1 MATKRL
7 MILFIAFMISGFA
20 FGQNTDPKT
29 NQRIQRTPEEMAKAS
44 AERLTQKLQLS
55 ADQQKEVYALTLEQ
69 AKKSEERKELNK
81 NRMEEMLKER
91 NAQQEKLKS
100 ILTPEQ
106 LKTFNESKTSGRN
119 NNKRRGDFKKGPN
132 MANRRSMDGKRSMN
146 NKRDSI
152 RNQQQRKKQSELQ

>member
-1 MATKRL
+1 

-20 FGQNTDPKT
+20 FGQNADQKT
-29 NQRIQRTPEEMAKAS
+29 NQRTQRTPEEMAKAS

-69 AKKSEERKELNK
+69 AKKAEERKELNK
-81 NRMEEMLKER
+81 NRMGEMLKER

-106 LKTFNESKTSGRN
+106 LKTFNESKTSVRN
-119 NNKRRGDFKKGPN
+119 NNKRRGNFKKGPN
-132 MANRRSMDGKRSMN
+132 MANRRSMDGKHSMN
-146 NKRDSI
+146 SKRGST
-152 RNQQQRKKQSELQ
+152 RQPQGKRQSESIQ